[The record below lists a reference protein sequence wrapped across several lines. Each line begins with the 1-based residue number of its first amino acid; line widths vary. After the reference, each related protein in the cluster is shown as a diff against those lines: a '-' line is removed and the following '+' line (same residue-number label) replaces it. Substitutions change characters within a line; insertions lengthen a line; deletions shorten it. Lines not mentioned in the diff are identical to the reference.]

1 MYFITQKGNAKI
13 WRINHIHQ
21 KWETYFPPCVTRIMK
36 DPPLMADSRFARSTS
51 RPGEENDRSGWWVD
65 RREIDAG
72 KNSKKKN
79 RWEWHVRTCYDCCLD
94 RAGLIMDGLHSAAE
108 TTEARLPLLPHIRDS
123 YILLLL
129 EAAPRLRLATQMSF
143 LTWEV
148 NSSFSRGLLAG
159 PFYWLG
165 ISRAHPL
172 GSTLT
177 LAVNMREGPA
187 CS

>member
-1 MYFITQKGNAKI
+1 MCH
-13 WRINHIHQ
+13 RNHLR
-21 KWETYFPPCVTRIMK
+21 EL
-36 DPPLMADSRFARSTS
+36 PLMGASRFARSTS
-51 RPGEENDRSGWWVD
+51 RPGEENDRSGWWVEG
-65 RREIDAG
+65 RGIDAG
-72 KNSKKKN
+72 RNSKKK

-108 TTEARLPLLPHIRDS
+108 MTEARLPLLRHIRGS
-123 YILLLL
+123 YVLLLL

-165 ISRAHPL
+165 ISTSSGEHAHVSWEHERRSCMTHGNFCKSMVTSQPRPCL
-172 GSTLT
+172 LES
-177 LAVNMREGPA
+177 EII
-187 CS
+187 